1 MNILIITGMSGSG
14 KSIALRS
21 LEDDGWFCV
30 DNIIPEL
37 IADIVS
43 AVFVTRQA
51 KYKGIGIVIDIRAEA
66 FLSGIFSALDKL
78 RMSGIEYKLVFIE
91 ADNASI
97 LKRYKETRRNHPLN
111 KLNIAEGIDRER
123 IILQPIKDRADIIID
138 SSGKSAVD
146 FKVAFMNL
154 LGERSKTVVI
164 IKSFGY
170 KKGILN
176 DADFVF
182 DARMLKNPY
191 YEEDLKK
198 LTGQD
203 ERVKRFV
210 LDTLEAQKFVN
221 SIADFILNIIPSYE
235 REVKNVIVVGIGC
248 TGGKHRSVAVAEKL
262 GEILKSRN
270 IETAVQ
276 HRDIT

>member
-1 MNILIITGMSGSG
+1 MDILIITGMSGSG
-14 KSIALRS
+14 KSIALRT
-21 LEDDGWFCV
+21 LEDNGWICV

-37 IADIVS
+37 ISDIVS

-66 FLSGIFSALDKL
+66 FLSGIFTALDKL
-78 RMSGIEYKLVFIE
+78 RLSGIDYKLVFIE

-97 LKRYKETRRNHPLN
+97 IKRYKETRRNHPLN
-111 KLNIAEGIDRER
+111 KINLIEGIERER
-123 IILQPIKDRADIIID
+123 IILQPIKDKADIIID
-138 SSGKSAVD
+138 STGKSAID
-146 FKVAFMNL
+146 FKIDFINL
-154 LGERSKTVVI
+154 LGGPSKSVVI
-164 IKSFGY
+164 LKSFGY

-182 DARMLKNPY
+182 DTRMLKNPY
-191 YEEDLKK
+191 YEEDLKE

-203 ERVKRFV
+203 EKVKRYV
-210 LDTLEAQKFVN
+210 LEALEAKKFVN
-221 SIADFILNIIPSYE
+221 AIADFILNIITPYE

-262 GEILKSRN
+262 SEILKENN
-270 IETAVQ
+270 IETVVM
-276 HRDIT
+276 HRDLS